1 MFKSEMHNVHYTC
14 NYRCFLTQSISL
26 QPLQDQWDQEKLY
39 TFKVT
44 VAIFEDVYMFTQVYM
59 YVLN

>member
-1 MFKSEMHNVHYTC
+1 MYIIIIDVF
-14 NYRCFLTQSISL
+14 FLTQSISL

>member
-1 MFKSEMHNVHYTC
+1 MFKSEMHNVHY

-39 TFKVT
+39 TFKV
-44 VAIFEDVYMFTQVYM
+44 VIFEDVHMFTQVYM